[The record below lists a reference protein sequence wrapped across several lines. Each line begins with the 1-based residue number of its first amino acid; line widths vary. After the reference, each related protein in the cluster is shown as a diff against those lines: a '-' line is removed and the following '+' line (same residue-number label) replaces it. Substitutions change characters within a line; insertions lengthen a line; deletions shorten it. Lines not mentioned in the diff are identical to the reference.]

1 MESLTALYHFH
12 HPPTA
17 STEVYNCKGQ
27 YVFITPG
34 LNTTTTLYCITKV
47 SNTEYAS
54 RRDLDALTIG
64 FVFVVRAALR
74 HERGEIAVQL
84 PHHKALYTYITS
96 VIIITSTI
104 ITAVTRL
111 VT

>member
-1 MESLTALYHFH
+1 MESLTTLYHFH
-12 HPPTA
+12 RPLMD
-17 STEVYNCKGQ
+17 STEMYNCKGQ
-27 YVFITPG
+27 YVFVTPD
-34 LNTTTTLYCITKV
+34 LNTTTTLYCITKEP
-47 SNTEYAS
+47 NNEYAS

-64 FVFVVRAALR
+64 FVFVVCAALR

-84 PHHKALYTYITS
+84 PHHKALYTDITT
-96 VIIITSTI
+96 VIIITI